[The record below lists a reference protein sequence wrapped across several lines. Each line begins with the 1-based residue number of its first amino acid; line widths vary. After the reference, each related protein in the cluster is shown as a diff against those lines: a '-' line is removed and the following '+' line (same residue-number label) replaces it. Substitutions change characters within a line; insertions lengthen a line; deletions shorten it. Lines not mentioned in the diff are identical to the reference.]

1 MKWAARYASTMK
13 DALSLA
19 SNLRI
24 PEGILSHNLQ
34 GEEVILN
41 LNTGVYFGLDP
52 IGTKIWHLIHEQQ
65 SLQKVL
71 GALLDEYAVTEAPCT
86 QDLLGLVAQMR
97 ENGLVEIAD
106 GTAP

>member
-1 MKWAARYASTMK
+1 MK
-13 DALSLA
+13 DALSLT
-19 SNLRI
+19 SCLRI

-52 IGTKIWHLIHEQQ
+52 IGTRIWHLIHEQQ

-71 GALLDEYAVTEAPCT
+71 GTLLEEYAVTEVPCT
-86 QDLLGLVAQMR
+86 QDLLNLVVQMR
-97 ENGLVEIAD
+97 KKGLVEIGD